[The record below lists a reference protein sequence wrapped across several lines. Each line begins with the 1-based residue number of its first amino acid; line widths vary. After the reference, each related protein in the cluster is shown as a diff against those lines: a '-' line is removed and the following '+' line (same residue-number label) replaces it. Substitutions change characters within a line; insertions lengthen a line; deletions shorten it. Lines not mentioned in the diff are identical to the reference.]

1 LPFLENIERIVLM
14 SIKAR
19 FIQYLQSKY
28 DSWNNAESSQLL
40 HSLISDQLISETV
53 LELPAQALKDIET
66 EIAAYHQLRS
76 WGADQLKDQY
86 AAHGLP
92 VPPNEA
98 VCTSYDFHWTTDS
111 ELKLIEINTN
121 AAFLALGT
129 ALYDFHNAR
138 HTFKADDIVNM
149 FVQEAQ
155 LCGHDLKDLT
165 IIDESPQTQRLYI
178 EFLLYQK
185 MMEKRG
191 VKAEIKAVSEI
202 NSSENSDL
210 IYNRYTDF
218 YLNDQVKSKTIR
230 ELYKEGKINLSP
242 NPYEYFLLADK
253 QRMIDW
259 QHQTDLPV
267 PKSLLKTYDLGIA
280 EREEIWAHRK
290 KLFFKPKN
298 SFGSKQA
305 YKGAAVSH
313 KTFDDF
319 FGPSMIA
326 QEYAQPAETDVHVG
340 TETLKMKYDLRCY
353 AYQGKLQIVIAR
365 LYQGQTTNLKTTGG
379 GFTIVNFR

>member
-1 LPFLENIERIVLM
+1 M

-19 FIQYLQSKY
+19 FIQYLQLKY
-28 DSWNNAESSQLL
+28 DSWNNAESFVLL
-40 HSLISDQLISETV
+40 NTLISDQLISETV
-53 LELPAQALKDIET
+53 LELPAQALTDIET
-66 EIAAYHQLRS
+66 EIAAYHELRA
-76 WGADQLKDQY
+76 WGAEKLKDQY
-86 AAHGLP
+86 AAQGLP
-92 VPPNEA
+92 VPQNES
-98 VCTSYDFHWTTDS
+98 VCTSYDFHWTTDN

-129 ALYDFHNAR
+129 ELYDFHQTGNS
-138 HTFKADDIVNM
+138 FKADDIVKM
-149 FVQEAQ
+149 FSNEAK
-155 LCGHDLKDLT
+155 LCGQDLKHLT
-165 IIDESPQTQRLYI
+165 LIDEAPSSQRLYI
-178 EFLLYQK
+178 EFLIYQK
-185 MMEKRG
+185 ILEKNG
-191 VKAEIKAVSEI
+191 IKTEIKDVSEV
-202 NSSENSDL
+202 NSSEQSDL

-218 YLNDQVKSKTIR
+218 YLNDVVKSKTIR
-230 ELYKEGKINLSP
+230 ELYQNGKINLSP

-253 QRMIDW
+253 QRMIEW

-267 PKSLLKTYDLGIA
+267 PKSLLKTYDLGTA
-280 EREEIWAHRK
+280 EREFIWTERK

-313 KTFDDF
+313 KTFDEF
-319 FGPSMIA
+319 YGASMLA
-326 QEYAQPAETDVHVG
+326 QEYAQPGEVDVRVG

-379 GFTIVNFR
+379 GFTIVKFI

>member
-1 LPFLENIERIVLM
+1 MN
-14 SIKAR
+14 IKAR

-28 DSWNNAESSQLL
+28 DSWNNAESTMLL
-40 HSLISDQLISETV
+40 NTLISEQLISETV
-53 LELPAQALKDIET
+53 LELPAKALNDIQT
-66 EIAAYHQLRS
+66 EIAAYYQMRQ
-76 WGADQLKDQY
+76 WGENQLKDQY
-86 AAHGLP
+86 SIYNLP
-92 VPPNEA
+92 VPHNEG
-98 VCTSYDFHWTTDS
+98 VCTSYDFHWTTEN

-129 ALYDFHNAR
+129 ELYDFHKKKSSFSTA
-138 HTFKADDIVNM
+138 DIVDM
-149 FVQEAQ
+149 FSNEAQ
-155 LCGHDLKDLT
+155 LCGRALKTLT
-165 IIDESPQTQRLYI
+165 ITDEDPQNQRLYI

-185 MMEKRG
+185 IMEQRG
-191 VKAEIKAVSEI
+191 IKTEIKDISEI
-202 NSSENSDL
+202 NSDESSDL

-218 YLNDQVKSKTIR
+218 YLNDPIKSKAIH
-230 ELYKEGKINLSP
+230 ESYLAGKINLSP

-280 EREEIWAHRK
+280 EREMIWSERK

-319 FGPSMIA
+319 YGPSMLA
-326 QEYAQPAETDVHVG
+326 QEYAQPAEVDVLVG
-340 TETLKMKYDLRCY
+340 TEKLKMKYDLRCY

-379 GFTIVNFR
+379 GFTIVKFI

>member
-1 LPFLENIERIVLM
+1 M

-40 HSLISDQLISETV
+40 NSLISDQLISETV
-53 LELPAQALKDIET
+53 LELPTQALKDIEN

-76 WGADQLKDQY
+76 WGTDKLKDQY
-86 AAHGLP
+86 LARDLP
-92 VPPNEA
+92 VPHNEA
-98 VCTSYDFHWTTDS
+98 VCTSYDFHWTTES

-129 ALYDFHNAR
+129 ELYDFHKTG
-138 HTFKADDIVNM
+138 HPFKADDIVKM
-149 FVQEAQ
+149 FTDEAK
-155 LCGHDLKDLT
+155 LCGRDLKDLT
-165 IIDESPQTQRLYI
+165 IIDEEPNNQRLYI

-185 MMEKRG
+185 MMEK
-191 VKAEIKAVSEI
+191 KEIKTEIKDVSKIQTGEK
-202 NSSENSDL
+202 SDL

-218 YLNDQVKSKTIR
+218 YLNDPVKSKTIR
-230 ELYKEGKINLSP
+230 ELYKDGKINLSP

-267 PKSLLKTYDLGIA
+267 PKSLLKSYDLGLA
-280 EREEIWAHRK
+280 EQTQIWADRK

-305 YKGAAVSH
+305 YKGAAVSRT
-313 KTFDDF
+313 TFDGF
-319 FGPSMIA
+319 YGPSMIA

-379 GFTIVNFR
+379 GFTIVKFKD

>member
-1 LPFLENIERIVLM
+1 M

-28 DSWNNAESSQLL
+28 DSWNNAESAELL
-40 HSLISDQLISETV
+40 NSLISDQLISETV

-76 WGADQLKDQY
+76 WGADKLKDQY
-86 AAHGLP
+86 TAHGLL
-92 VPPNEA
+92 VPQNEA
-98 VCTSYDFHWTTDS
+98 VCTSYDFHWTTEG

-129 ALYDFHNAR
+129 ELYEFHKTGNP
-138 HTFKADDIVNM
+138 FKADDIVSM
-149 FVQEAQ
+149 FSNEAK
-155 LCGHDLKDLT
+155 LCGRDLNNLT
-165 IIDESPQTQRLYI
+165 IIDEEPKNQRLYV
-178 EFLLYQK
+178 EFLLFQK
-185 MMEKRG
+185 MMAQK
-191 VKAEIKAVSEI
+191 KIKTEIKDISEI
-202 NSSENSDL
+202 QSDEKSDL

-218 YLNDQVKSKTIR
+218 YLNDPVKSKTIR
-230 ELYKEGKINLSP
+230 ELYQAEKINLSP

-267 PKSLLKTYDLGIA
+267 PKSLLKTLDLGIA
-280 EREEIWAHRK
+280 VREEIWTERK
-290 KLFFKPKN
+290 KYFFKPKN

-313 KTFDDF
+313 KTFDEF
-319 FGPSMIA
+319 YGPSMIA
-326 QEYAQPAETDVHVG
+326 QEYAQPAETEVLVG
-340 TETLKMKYDLRCY
+340 SETLKMKYDLRCY

-379 GFTIVNFR
+379 GFTIVKFKD

>member
-1 LPFLENIERIVLM
+1 MN
-14 SIKAR
+14 IKAR

-28 DSWNNAESSQLL
+28 DSWNNAESAALL
-40 HSLISDQLISETV
+40 DTLISDQLISETI
-53 LELPAQALKDIET
+53 LELPAQALIDIQT
-66 EIAAYHQLRS
+66 EVAAYHQLRAWS
-76 WGADQLKDQY
+76 ANHLKDQY
-86 AAHGLP
+86 AAHDLR
-92 VPPNEA
+92 VPHNEG
-98 VCTSYDFHWTTDS
+98 VCTSYDFHWTTDD

-129 ALYDFHNAR
+129 ELYDFHKTGNSFSS
-138 HTFKADDIVNM
+138 TDVVNM
-149 FVQEAQ
+149 FSNEAQ
-155 LCGHDLKDLT
+155 LCGRDLKKLT
-165 IIDESPQTQRLYI
+165 ILDEDPKNQRLYI

-185 MMEKRG
+185 MMEQRG
-191 VKAEIKAVSEI
+191 ITTQIKDISEI
-202 NSSENSDL
+202 NAHETSDL

-218 YLNDQVKSKTIR
+218 YLNDSVKSKAIR
-230 ELYKEGKINLSP
+230 EAYQNGKINLSP

-267 PKSLLKTYDLGIA
+267 PKSLLKTYDLGVA
-280 EREEIWAHRK
+280 EREAIWSERK

-319 FGPSMIA
+319 YGPSMLA
-326 QEYAQPAETDVHVG
+326 QEYAQPAEVDVRVG
-340 TETLKMKYDLRCY
+340 TEILKMKYDLRCY

-379 GFTIVNFR
+379 GFTIVKFV

>member
-1 LPFLENIERIVLM
+1 M

-19 FIQYLQSKY
+19 FIQHLQSKY
-28 DSWNNAESSQLL
+28 DSWNNAESSELL
-40 HSLISDQLISETV
+40 NSLISDQLISETV
-53 LELPAQALKDIET
+53 LELPAQTLTDIET
-66 EIAAYHQLRS
+66 EIAAYHRLRS
-76 WGADQLKDQY
+76 WGADKLKDQY
-86 AAHGLP
+86 ETHDLP
-92 VPPNEA
+92 VPNNEA
-98 VCTSYDFHWTTDS
+98 VCTSYDFHWTADG

-121 AAFLALGT
+121 SAFLALGT
-129 ALYDFHNAR
+129 ELYSFHKTE
-138 HTFKADDIVNM
+138 HSFKVDDIVKM
-149 FVQEAQ
+149 FSYEAK
-155 LCGHDLKDLT
+155 LSGRDLKNLT
-165 IIDESPQTQRLYI
+165 ILDEEPQNQRLYI

-185 MMEKRG
+185 MMEQHG
-191 VKAEIKAVSEI
+191 IKTSIKDISDIQAH
-202 NSSENSDL
+202 ENSDL

-218 YLNDQVKSKTIR
+218 YLKDPVKSKTIYD
-230 ELYKEGKINLSP
+230 LYKAGKINLSP

-259 QHQTDLPV
+259 QQQTDLPV
-267 PKSLLKTYDLGIA
+267 PKSLLKTYDLGMA
-280 EREEIWAHRK
+280 EREEIWAQRK

-319 FGPSMIA
+319 YGPSMLA
-326 QEYAQPAETDVHVG
+326 QEYAQPAEIDVQVG

-379 GFTIVNFR
+379 GFTIVKFN